1 MSAPTATPLQTQ
13 PTPQPA
19 VTPAPT
25 PSPVGGFAMFATP
38 VTPTT
43 RLMSLDAYRG
53 FIMLFMASGGLA
65 IPGVVRALYPTPE
78 ALDAH
83 PVWKFLAFHTDH
95 VAWEGGSLW
104 DMIQPA
110 FMFMVGVAL
119 PYSFASRQAKGQS
132 LPKIYFHAALRSLI
146 LIALGVFLSSNG
158 SRQTQFTFVNVL
170 SQIGLGYFFMYFL
183 VNRGRLVQSAVL
195 GAILV
200 GYGLW
205 FYLYPLPPQADFNYV
220 DAGVFELQPWHEGAF
235 AHWDKNTNAAATFDE
250 WFLNQFPQPL
260 RASPTLSV
268 QMGLLAPPPA
278 GPWSALPFAHLQPRI
293 AHAYFNNSGGYQ
305 TLNFLP
311 SLATMILGLM
321 AGELL
326 RSMAYNNIEKLIRL
340 AFAGFV
346 LLVAGMILG
355 ALVCPA
361 VKRIWT
367 PTWVLYSGGYVF
379 LMLAAF
385 YLVIDIW
392 GFQRW
397 AWPLVVV
404 GMNSIAMYIMAQ
416 LIKGWTGSTLKT
428 HLGQSFFADWFTAD
442 FAPIAQSAAVLF
454 ALWLMCVWLYRQK
467 IFVRI

>member
-13 PTPQPA
+13 PTPEPA
-19 VTPAPT
+19 VTLS

-65 IPGVVRALYPTPE
+65 IPGVVKAMCPTQE

-83 PVWKFLAFHTDH
+83 PVWRFLAFHTDH
-95 VAWEGGSLW
+95 VPWEGGSLW

-132 LPKIYFHAALRSLI
+132 PLKIYLHAALRSFI
-146 LIALGVFLSSNG
+146 LIVLGVFLASNW
-158 SRQTQFTFVNVL
+158 SRQTDFVFTNVL
-170 SQIGLGYFFMYFL
+170 AQIGLGYFFLCFL
-183 VNRGRLVQSAVL
+183 VNRGRLVQSAAL
-195 GAILV
+195 AAILV

-205 FYLYPLPPQADFNYV
+205 FYVYPSPGEDFNYL
-220 DAGVFELQPWHEGAF
+220 DAGVAELQPWSEGAF
-235 AHWDKNTNAAATFDE
+235 AHWDKNTNAAAAFDR
-250 WFLNQFPQPL
+250 WFLNQFPQPV
-260 RASPTLSV
+260 RVSPTLSV

-278 GPWSALPFAHLQPRI
+278 GPWAALPYAQFTPRI
-293 AHAYFNNSGGYQ
+293 ERSYFFSSGGYQ
-305 TLNFLP
+305 TLNFIP

-326 RSMAYNNIEKLIRL
+326 RSMAYTDIEKFIRL

-346 LLVAGMILG
+346 LVVAGMILG
-355 ALVCPA
+355 ALVCPP

-367 PTWVLYSGGYVF
+367 PTWVLYSGGWVF

-397 AWPLVVV
+397 VWPLVVV
-404 GMNSIAMYIMAQ
+404 GMNSIAMYMMAQ
-416 LIKGWTGSTLKT
+416 LIKGWTATTLRT
-428 HLGQSFFADWFTAD
+428 HLGQDFFSHWFTRD
-442 FAPIAQSAAVLF
+442 FAPIAQSAAVLLV
-454 ALWLMCVWLYRQK
+454 LWLMCVWLYRQK